1 MYPFEYIEPS
11 TLPEAV
17 AALAEHGPDAVALAG
32 GTDLLVMMRADTIRP
47 KVVVNIKR
55 IPGLSGIA
63 ATNGEV
69 RVGAL
74 TLVRDIE
81 KSPVLRA
88 RAPALSEA
96 ARWLGSV
103 QIRHLA
109 TIGGNLCRAAPS
121 AEMAPTLLAL
131 GARLHLVGVQGQR
144 VVPAEDFFLGPG
156 RTVLQPGEILVEI
169 SLDGPAPR
177 SGSTYLRHSIRPL
190 MDLALVN
197 VAAYLALDA
206 AGAITEAR
214 IALGAVAP
222 TPIRARAAEAELCG
236 HTADAA
242 LFERA
247 AEAAVAAARPISDVR
262 STAVYR
268 SRMVRLLTQRALAQ
282 TLAAAQNGHVQ

>member
-63 ATNGEV
+63 ATNGDV

-144 VVPAEDFFLGPG
+144 VVPVEDFFLGPG

-169 SLDGPAPR
+169 SLDGLAPR

-206 AGAITEAR
+206 AGTITEAR

-236 HTADAA
+236 HTADPA

-247 AEAAVAAARPISDVR
+247 TEAAVAAARPISDVR